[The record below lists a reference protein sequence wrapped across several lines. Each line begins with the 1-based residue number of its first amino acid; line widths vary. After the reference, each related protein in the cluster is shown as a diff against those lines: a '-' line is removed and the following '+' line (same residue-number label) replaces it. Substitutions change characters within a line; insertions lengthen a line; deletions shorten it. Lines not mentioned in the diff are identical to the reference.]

1 VPPANAPATIS
12 ELRAFVSAVDLGS
25 VGRAAARLGLTQPSL
40 SKRLQSL
47 EDVAGVRLLHRSS
60 AGVEPTTAGQ
70 RLLPAARRLV
80 AQADVVDGVLL
91 HLGEEREPLRVSA
104 SPAFAELVVPAAIA
118 SFAPDGRTRPIELT
132 VANSSVV
139 RSNVA
144 GGRADVGVAA
154 ADVDEDLAGDGHLLL
169 LEDEIVVVV
178 PPGDPWEALEAI
190 PVGELA
196 RRGLVGRDPGA
207 QIRGTIDRG
216 LAGLGLTLAQPV
228 LEAGSPAA
236 VKATVRARGVPGLLS
251 RYAVDEAR
259 DGLTVRRISGVE
271 LRRRCWA
278 LVGPG
283 ADPAARTFAEHLRAS
298 AAGEAAAPAE
308 A

>member
-1 VPPANAPATIS
+1 MPPAKASATIS
-12 ELRAFVSAVDLGS
+12 ELRAFVIAVDLGS

-60 AGVEPTTAGQ
+60 AGVRPTNAGQ

-80 AQADVVDGVLL
+80 AQADMVDGVLV
-91 HLGEEREPLRVSA
+91 HLGEEVESLRVSA

-118 SFAPDGRTRPIELT
+118 SFAPDGRARPIELT

-154 ADVDEDLAGDGHLLL
+154 ADVDEDLEPDGHLLL

-178 PPGDPWEALEAI
+178 PPGDPWEALDAI
-190 PVGELA
+190 PAEQLA
-196 RRGLVGRDPGA
+196 TRGLVARDPGA

-216 LAGLGLTLAQPV
+216 LAEIGLTLARPL

-251 RYAVDEAR
+251 RYAVDEGR
-259 DGLTVRRISGVE
+259 DGLAVRRISGVE

-278 LVGPG
+278 LVGTG
-283 ADPAARTFAEHLRAS
+283 AAPEARTFAEHLRAS
-298 AAGEAAAPAE
+298 AAGEAPGPAGT
-308 A
+308 